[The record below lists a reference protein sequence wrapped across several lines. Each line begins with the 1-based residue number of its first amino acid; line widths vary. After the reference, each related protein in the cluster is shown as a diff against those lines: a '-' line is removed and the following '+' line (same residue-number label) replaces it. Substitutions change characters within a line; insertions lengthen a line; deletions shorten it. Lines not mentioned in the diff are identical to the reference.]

1 MYCNLNQI
9 TKSFYIDELENF
21 KNYANDILEIYHKN
35 TEIKK
40 NTLEQELLD
49 KDNSS
54 LDDIDK
60 EYNYQEFQYKLSLN
74 ELQYY
79 KIHSALYQLLF
90 SIWENQVVD
99 YLKSKTKTEKNNLIN
114 NYNEDI
120 YELHILVNALKHGKG
135 VSYNKLKNDYPKYF
149 KDNFANIIQEYTLVK
164 FLIFLK
170 LILCPIA
177 IK

>member
-40 NTLEQELLD
+40 NTMKQELLD

-79 KIHSALYQLLF
+79 NITKFILHCISCCSLF
-90 SIWENQVVD
+90 
-99 YLKSKTKTEKNNLIN
+99 
-114 NYNEDI
+114 
-120 YELHILVNALKHGKG
+120 GR
-135 VSYNKLKNDYPKYF
+135 
-149 KDNFANIIQEYTLVK
+149 
-164 FLIFLK
+164 
-170 LILCPIA
+170 